1 MSQALL
7 FSDGIPSVSVHN
19 GRPATTSCAVAQYF
33 NKRHDDVLRSIRTLL
48 NATPQNFR
56 LRNFAESSYTN
67 EQGREQPMYI
77 LCRDGFTLLVMGYT
91 GPDAIRF
98 KLAYLEAFNAMEAEL
113 AALKSVPV
121 PTNKPRASDLL
132 SSLGL
137 SEDVLTL
144 NRSLRVRLLGI
155 AARVALMDPEQESR
169 LFATFGK
176 LCIVATAHRREEQD
190 ESPASRFVRERL
202 VPSRGQIQ
210 ARKLYEA
217 FTDWCYGMDI
227 TPCSMRRFCASLR
240 AVFPVRESNRL
251 YFQCAFV
258 TGNALSV
265 EEADHA

>member
-1 MSQALL
+1 MPFRQAH
-7 FSDGIPSVSVHN
+7 G
-19 GRPATTSCAVAQYF
+19 PAFQKWLAGE
-33 NKRHDDVLRSIRTLL
+33 VLPSIRRTGSYSLPM
-48 NATPQNFR
+48 TPPP
-56 LRNFAESSYTN
+56 A
-67 EQGREQPMYI
+67 P
-77 LCRDGFTLLVMGYT
+77 
-91 GPDAIRF
+91 
-98 KLAYLEAFNAMEAEL
+98 
-113 AALKSVPV
+113 
-121 PTNKPRASDLL
+121 NKPRASDLL

-240 AVFPVRESNRL
+240 EVFPVRESNRT

-265 EEADHA
+265 GEADHA

>member
-1 MSQALL
+1 MHTLGGEQDMLIL
-7 FSDGIPSVSVHN
+7 TEQGLYFFLCRSDKPTA
-19 GRPATTSCAVAQYF
+19 RPFQKWLAGE
-33 NKRHDDVLRSIRTLL
+33 VLPSIRRTGSYSLPM
-48 NATPQNFR
+48 TPPP
-56 LRNFAESSYTN
+56 A
-67 EQGREQPMYI
+67 P
-77 LCRDGFTLLVMGYT
+77 
-91 GPDAIRF
+91 
-98 KLAYLEAFNAMEAEL
+98 
-113 AALKSVPV
+113 
-121 PTNKPRASDLL
+121 NKPRASDLL

-240 AVFPVRESNRL
+240 EVFPVRESNRT

-265 EEADHA
+265 GEADHA

>member
-1 MSQALL
+1 M
-7 FSDGIPSVSVHN
+7 
-19 GRPATTSCAVAQYF
+19 
-33 NKRHDDVLRSIRTLL
+33 
-48 NATPQNFR
+48 
-56 LRNFAESSYTN
+56 
-67 EQGREQPMYI
+67 
-77 LCRDGFTLLVMGYT
+77 
-91 GPDAIRF
+91 
-98 KLAYLEAFNAMEAEL
+98 
-113 AALKSVPV
+113 
-121 PTNKPRASDLL
+121 
-132 SSLGL
+132 
-137 SEDVLTL
+137 LTL

-240 AVFPVRESNRL
+240 EVFPVRESNRT

-265 EEADHA
+265 GEADHA

>member
-1 MSQALL
+1 MSDLKSFFFRGDEVRVVLDENGEPL
-7 FSDGIPSVSVHN
+7 FVAKD
-19 GRPATTSCAVAQYF
+19 VAQSLGYSSTNMVTIFQSVPNEWKGSNRIATLGGEQDMLILTEQGLYF
-33 NKRHDDVLRSIRTLL
+33 FLCRSDKPTARPFQKWLAGEVLPSIRRTGSYSLPM
-48 NATPQNFR
+48 TPPP
-56 LRNFAESSYTN
+56 A
-67 EQGREQPMYI
+67 P
-77 LCRDGFTLLVMGYT
+77 
-91 GPDAIRF
+91 
-98 KLAYLEAFNAMEAEL
+98 
-113 AALKSVPV
+113 
-121 PTNKPRASDLL
+121 NKPRASDLL

-190 ESPASRFVRERL
+190 ESPASRFMRERL

-240 AVFPVRESNRL
+240 EVFPVRESNRT

-265 EEADHA
+265 GEADHA

>member
-1 MSQALL
+1 MNDVKTFFFRGDEVRVFPAQSGEPL
-7 FSDGIPSVSVHN
+7 FVAKDV
-19 GRPATTSCAVAQYF
+19 AVALEYEWNGSAAMRHVPEEWKVVRSVLTTFGQKETICLTEQGLYF
-33 NKRHDDVLRSIRTLL
+33 FLCRSDKPKARPFQKWLAGIVLPSIRRTGSYSLPT
-48 NATPQNFR
+48 TP
-56 LRNFAESSYTN
+56 
-67 EQGREQPMYI
+67 P
-77 LCRDGFTLLVMGYT
+77 
-91 GPDAIRF
+91 
-98 KLAYLEAFNAMEAEL
+98 
-113 AALKSVPV
+113 PV
-121 PTNKPRASDLL
+121 PNKPRASDLL

-227 TPCSMRRFCASLR
+227 TPCSMRRFCANLR
-240 AVFPVRESNRL
+240 AVFPVRESNRT

-265 EEADHA
+265 GEADHA

>member
-1 MSQALL
+1 MSDLKSFFFRGDEIRVFPAPNGEPLFVAKDIAVALDYEW
-7 FSDGIPSVSVHN
+7 SGNKTVGHIPEEWKVVESVSTTF
-19 GRPATTSCAVAQYF
+19 GQKETICLTEQGLYFFLCRSDKPKARPFQKWLAGE
-33 NKRHDDVLRSIRTLL
+33 VLPSIRRTGSYSLPT
-48 NATPQNFR
+48 TPPP
-56 LRNFAESSYTN
+56 A
-67 EQGREQPMYI
+67 P
-77 LCRDGFTLLVMGYT
+77 
-91 GPDAIRF
+91 
-98 KLAYLEAFNAMEAEL
+98 
-113 AALKSVPV
+113 
-121 PTNKPRASDLL
+121 NKPRASDLL

-144 NRSLRVRLLGI
+144 NRSLRVRMLGI

-176 LCIVATAHRREEQD
+176 LCIVATAHRRKEQD

-240 AVFPVRESNRL
+240 EVFPVRESNRT

>member
-1 MSQALL
+1 MSDLKSFFFRGDEVRVVLDENGEPL
-7 FSDGIPSVSVHN
+7 FVAKD
-19 GRPATTSCAVAQYF
+19 VAQSLGYSSTNMVTIFQSVPNEWKGSNRIATLGGEQDMLTLTEQGLYF
-33 NKRHDDVLRSIRTLL
+33 FLCRSDKPTARPFQKWLAGIVLPSIRRTGSYSLPT
-48 NATPQNFR
+48 TPPP
-56 LRNFAESSYTN
+56 A
-67 EQGREQPMYI
+67 P
-77 LCRDGFTLLVMGYT
+77 
-91 GPDAIRF
+91 
-98 KLAYLEAFNAMEAEL
+98 
-113 AALKSVPV
+113 
-121 PTNKPRASDLL
+121 NKPRASDLL

-155 AARVALMDPEQESR
+155 AARIALMDPEQESR

-240 AVFPVRESNRL
+240 EVFPVRESNRT

-265 EEADHA
+265 GEADHA

>member
-1 MSQALL
+1 MSDLKSFFFRGDEIRVFPAPNGEPLFVAKDIAVALDYEW
-7 FSDGIPSVSVHN
+7 SGNKTVGHIPEEWKVVESVSTTF
-19 GRPATTSCAVAQYF
+19 GQKETICLTEQGLYFFLCRSDKPKARPFQKWLAGI
-33 NKRHDDVLRSIRTLL
+33 VLPSIRRTGSYSLPT
-48 NATPQNFR
+48 TPPP
-56 LRNFAESSYTN
+56 A
-67 EQGREQPMYI
+67 P
-77 LCRDGFTLLVMGYT
+77 
-91 GPDAIRF
+91 
-98 KLAYLEAFNAMEAEL
+98 
-113 AALKSVPV
+113 
-121 PTNKPRASDLL
+121 NKPRVSDLL

-176 LCIVATAHRREEQD
+176 LCIVATAHRRKEQD

-240 AVFPVRESNRL
+240 AFFPVRESNRT

-265 EEADHA
+265 GEADHA

>member
-1 MSQALL
+1 MSDLKSFFFRGDEVRVVLDENGEPL
-7 FSDGIPSVSVHN
+7 FVGKD
-19 GRPATTSCAVAQYF
+19 VAQSLGYSSTNMVTIFQSVPNEWKGSNRIATLGGEQDMLILTEQGLYF
-33 NKRHDDVLRSIRTLL
+33 FLCRSDKPTARPFQKWLAGEVLPSIRRTGSYSLPM
-48 NATPQNFR
+48 TPPP
-56 LRNFAESSYTN
+56 A
-67 EQGREQPMYI
+67 P
-77 LCRDGFTLLVMGYT
+77 
-91 GPDAIRF
+91 
-98 KLAYLEAFNAMEAEL
+98 
-113 AALKSVPV
+113 
-121 PTNKPRASDLL
+121 NKPRASDLL

-190 ESPASRFVRERL
+190 ESPASRFMRERL

-240 AVFPVRESNRL
+240 EVFPVRESNRT

-265 EEADHA
+265 GEADHA

>member
-1 MSQALL
+1 MSDVKTFFFRGDEIRVFPAPNGEPLFVAKDIAVALDYEW
-7 FSDGIPSVSVHN
+7 SGNKTVGHIPEEWKVVESVSTTF
-19 GRPATTSCAVAQYF
+19 GQKETICLTEQGLYFFLCRSDKPKARPFQKWLAGE
-33 NKRHDDVLRSIRTLL
+33 VLPSIRRKGSYSLPT
-48 NATPQNFR
+48 TP
-56 LRNFAESSYTN
+56 
-67 EQGREQPMYI
+67 P
-77 LCRDGFTLLVMGYT
+77 
-91 GPDAIRF
+91 
-98 KLAYLEAFNAMEAEL
+98 
-113 AALKSVPV
+113 
-121 PTNKPRASDLL
+121 PTPNKPRASDLL

-202 VPSRGQIQ
+202 VPSRGEMQ
-210 ARKLYEA
+210 ARKIYEA

-240 AVFPVRESNRL
+240 AVFPVRESNRT

-265 EEADHA
+265 GESDHA

>member
-7 FSDGIPSVSVHN
+7 FPDGAPSVFAHD
-19 GRPATTSCAVAQYF
+19 GPPATTSLEVAKF
-33 NKRHDDVLRSIRTLL
+33 FDKPHKNVVRDVRNLIANCPKGFAGLNFELSNYLDNTGRSL
-48 NATPQNFR
+48 
-56 LRNFAESSYTN
+56 
-67 EQGREQPMYI
+67 PMFI
-77 LCRDGFTLLVMGYT
+77 IFKDGFTLLVMGYT
-91 GPDAIRF
+91 GSDAMRF

-113 AALKSVPV
+113 AELKSVPV
-121 PTNKPRASDLL
+121 PNKPRASDLL

-176 LCIVATAHRREEQD
+176 LCIVATAHRREKQD
-190 ESPASRFVRERL
+190 ESPASRFARERL
-202 VPSRGQIQ
+202 VPSREQIQ
-210 ARKLYEA
+210 ARNLYEA
-217 FTDWCYGMDI
+217 FKDWCYSRDI
-227 TPCSMRRFCASLR
+227 PPCSMRMFCASLR
-240 AVFPVRESNRL
+240 EVFPVRESNRT

>member
-1 MSQALL
+1 MSDLKSFFFRGDEIRVFPAPNGEPLFVAKDIAVALDYEW
-7 FSDGIPSVSVHN
+7 SGNKTVGHIPEEWKVVESVSTTF
-19 GRPATTSCAVAQYF
+19 GQKETICLTEQGLYFFLCRSDKPKARPFQKWLAGE
-33 NKRHDDVLRSIRTLL
+33 VLPSIRRTGSYSLPT
-48 NATPQNFR
+48 TPPP
-56 LRNFAESSYTN
+56 A
-67 EQGREQPMYI
+67 P
-77 LCRDGFTLLVMGYT
+77 
-91 GPDAIRF
+91 
-98 KLAYLEAFNAMEAEL
+98 
-113 AALKSVPV
+113 
-121 PTNKPRASDLL
+121 NKPRASDLL

-176 LCIVATAHRREEQD
+176 LCIVATAHRRKEQD

-240 AVFPVRESNRL
+240 EVFPVRESNRT

>member
-1 MSQALL
+1 MSDLKSFFFRGDEVRVVLDENGEPL
-7 FSDGIPSVSVHN
+7 FVAKD
-19 GRPATTSCAVAQYF
+19 VAQSLGYSSTNMVTIFQSVPNEWKGSNRIATLGGEQDMLILTEQGLYF
-33 NKRHDDVLRSIRTLL
+33 FLCRSDKPTARPFQKWLAGEVLPSIRRTGSYSLPM
-48 NATPQNFR
+48 TPPP
-56 LRNFAESSYTN
+56 A
-67 EQGREQPMYI
+67 P
-77 LCRDGFTLLVMGYT
+77 
-91 GPDAIRF
+91 
-98 KLAYLEAFNAMEAEL
+98 
-113 AALKSVPV
+113 
-121 PTNKPRASDLL
+121 NKPRASDLL

-176 LCIVATAHRREEQD
+176 LCIVATAHRRKEQD

-240 AVFPVRESNRL
+240 AVFPVRESNRT
-251 YFQCAFV
+251 YFQCTFV

-265 EEADHA
+265 GEADHA

>member
-1 MSQALL
+1 MSDLKSFFFRGDEVRVVLDENGEPL
-7 FSDGIPSVSVHN
+7 FVAKD
-19 GRPATTSCAVAQYF
+19 VAQSLGYSSTNMVTIFQSVPNEWKGSNRIATLGGEQDMLILTEQGLYF
-33 NKRHDDVLRSIRTLL
+33 FLCRSDKPTARPFQKWLAGEVLPSIRRTGSYSLP
-48 NATPQNFR
+48 TPQ
-56 LRNFAESSYTN
+56 A
-67 EQGREQPMYI
+67 
-77 LCRDGFTLLVMGYT
+77 
-91 GPDAIRF
+91 
-98 KLAYLEAFNAMEAEL
+98 
-113 AALKSVPV
+113 PV
-121 PTNKPRASDLL
+121 PNKPRASDLL

-240 AVFPVRESNRL
+240 EVFPVRESNRT

-265 EEADHA
+265 GEADHA

>member
-1 MSQALL
+1 MSDLKSFFFRGDEVRVVLDENGEPL
-7 FSDGIPSVSVHN
+7 FVGKDI
-19 GRPATTSCAVAQYF
+19 A
-33 NKRHDDVLRSIRTLL
+33 RSLGYAEMS
-48 NATPQNFR
+48 NATRLFQAVPEEWKGVQPIHTLGGEQNM
-56 LRNFAESSYTN
+56 LVLT
-67 EQGREQPMYI
+67 EQGLYFF
-77 LCRDGFTLLVMGYT
+77 LCRSDKPTARPFQKWLAGEVLPCIRRT
-91 GPDAIRF
+91 GSYSLPTPQA
-98 KLAYLEAFNAMEAEL
+98 
-113 AALKSVPV
+113 PV
-121 PTNKPRASDLL
+121 PNKPRASDLL

-190 ESPASRFVRERL
+190 ESPASRFARERL

-240 AVFPVRESNRL
+240 EVFPVRESNRT

>member
-1 MSQALL
+1 MSDLKSFFFRGDEVRVVLDENGEPL
-7 FSDGIPSVSVHN
+7 FVAKD
-19 GRPATTSCAVAQYF
+19 VAQSLGYSSTNMVTIFQSVPNEWKGSNRIATLGGEQDMLILTEQGLYF
-33 NKRHDDVLRSIRTLL
+33 FLCRSDKPTARPFQKWLAGEVLPSIRRTGSYSLP
-48 NATPQNFR
+48 TPQ
-56 LRNFAESSYTN
+56 A
-67 EQGREQPMYI
+67 
-77 LCRDGFTLLVMGYT
+77 
-91 GPDAIRF
+91 
-98 KLAYLEAFNAMEAEL
+98 
-113 AALKSVPV
+113 PV
-121 PTNKPRASDLL
+121 PNKPRASDLL

-190 ESPASRFVRERL
+190 ESPASRFMRERL

-240 AVFPVRESNRL
+240 EVFPVRESNRT

-265 EEADHA
+265 GEADHA

>member
-1 MSQALL
+1 MSDLKSFFFRGDEVRVVLDENGEPL
-7 FSDGIPSVSVHN
+7 FVAKD
-19 GRPATTSCAVAQYF
+19 VAQSLGYSSTHMVTIFQSVPNEWKGSNRIATLGGEQDMLTLTEQGLYF
-33 NKRHDDVLRSIRTLL
+33 FLCRSDKPTARPFQKWLAGIVLPSIRRTGSYSLPM
-48 NATPQNFR
+48 TPPP
-56 LRNFAESSYTN
+56 A
-67 EQGREQPMYI
+67 P
-77 LCRDGFTLLVMGYT
+77 
-91 GPDAIRF
+91 
-98 KLAYLEAFNAMEAEL
+98 
-113 AALKSVPV
+113 
-121 PTNKPRASDLL
+121 NKPRASDLL

-240 AVFPVRESNRL
+240 EVFPVRESNRT

-265 EEADHA
+265 GEADHA

>member
-1 MSQALL
+1 MSGLKSFFFRGDEVRVVLDENGEPL
-7 FSDGIPSVSVHN
+7 FVGKDIARSLGYAEISNATRLFQSVPEEWKGVKPIHTLGGEQNMLILTEQGLYFFLCRSDKPKARPFQKWLAGI
-19 GRPATTSCAVAQYF
+19 
-33 NKRHDDVLRSIRTLL
+33 VLPSIRRTG
-48 NATPQNFR
+48 
-56 LRNFAESSYTN
+56 SYSL
-67 EQGREQPMYI
+67 PKAP
-77 LCRDGFTLLVMGYT
+77 LPAPAA
-91 GPDAIRF
+91 PDA
-98 KLAYLEAFNAMEAEL
+98 
-113 AALKSVPV
+113 P
-121 PTNKPRASDLL
+121 DLL
-132 SSLGL
+132 SRLGL
-137 SEDVLTL
+137 PEDVLML

-176 LCIVATAHRREEQD
+176 LCIVATAHRREEQN

-265 EEADHA
+265 GEADHA

>member
-1 MSQALL
+1 MSDLKSFFFRGDEVRVVLDENGEPL
-7 FSDGIPSVSVHN
+7 FVAKD
-19 GRPATTSCAVAQYF
+19 VAQSLGYSSTNMVTIFQSVPNEWKGSNRIATLGGEQDMLTLTEQGLYF
-33 NKRHDDVLRSIRTLL
+33 FLCRSDKPKARPFQKWLAGIVLPSIRRTGSYSLP
-48 NATPQNFR
+48 TPQ
-56 LRNFAESSYTN
+56 A
-67 EQGREQPMYI
+67 
-77 LCRDGFTLLVMGYT
+77 
-91 GPDAIRF
+91 
-98 KLAYLEAFNAMEAEL
+98 
-113 AALKSVPV
+113 PV
-121 PTNKPRASDLL
+121 PNKPRASDLL

-240 AVFPVRESNRL
+240 AVFPVRESNRT

-265 EEADHA
+265 GEADHA

>member
-1 MSQALL
+1 MSRICSSSPNRDST
-7 FSDGIPSVSVHN
+7 FSF
-19 GRPATTSCAVAQYF
+19 AV
-33 NKRHDDVLRSIRTLL
+33 
-48 NATPQNFR
+48 P
-56 LRNFAESSYTN
+56 
-67 EQGREQPMYI
+67 
-77 LCRDGFTLLVMGYT
+77 
-91 GPDAIRF
+91 
-98 KLAYLEAFNAMEAEL
+98 
-113 AALKSVPV
+113 
-121 PTNKPRASDLL
+121 NKPRASDLL

-137 SEDVLTL
+137 SEDVLSL

-176 LCIVATAHRREEQD
+176 LCIVATSHRREEQD

-240 AVFPVRESNRL
+240 EVFPVRESNRV

-265 EEADHA
+265 GEADHA